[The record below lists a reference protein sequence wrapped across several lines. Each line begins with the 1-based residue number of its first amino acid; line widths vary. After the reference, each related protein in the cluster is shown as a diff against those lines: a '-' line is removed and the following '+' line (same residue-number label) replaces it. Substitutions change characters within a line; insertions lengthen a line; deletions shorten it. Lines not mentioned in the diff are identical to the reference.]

1 MVYLSKIH
9 VTVNDVGRN
18 EVYAILWFLSKL
30 HMVDLV
36 VDIEYVNADFRSNKI

>member
-18 EVYAILWFLSKL
+18 EVYAILSKL